1 MGVFDRKTTMSKD
14 HRPSPTVGASSSP
27 SLFDQPTATR
37 KEAIHRLNALNND
50 TLTDRHEQILDA
62 LEELGPSTMKQV
74 AEHIKLPINCVTGRF
89 KELRDYEPK
98 RIMKDGKTV
107 HPESGYSA
115 WKYKLI
121 PQAHEQ

>member
-1 MGVFDRKTTMSKD
+1 MGVFDRKTTMSRD
-14 HRPSPTVGASSSP
+14 RRPSPTVGASP

-50 TLTDRHEQILDA
+50 TLTERHEQIINA
-62 LEELGPSTMKQV
+62 LRELGPSTMKRV

-98 RIMKDGKTV
+98 RIEKAGKTV
-107 HPESGYSA
+107 HEESGYSA

-121 PQAHEQ
+121 PQPHDQ

>member
-1 MGVFDRKTTMSKD
+1 MGLFDRKTTMSRD
-14 HRPSPTVGASSSP
+14 RRPSPTVGASPSP
-27 SLFDQPTATR
+27 SLFEQPTATR
-37 KEAIHRLNALNND
+37 KEAIHKLNALNND
-50 TLTDRHEQILDA
+50 TITERHEQILNA
-62 LEELGPSTMKQV
+62 LAELGPSTMKRV

-107 HPESGYSA
+107 HEESGYSA

-121 PQAHEQ
+121 PQPHDQ